1 MSGWNPLEKKQI
13 TNSRRKSAK
22 RIGRKDATGNSVEE
36 GDFPAFYSEVN
47 WGCAVLSI
55 RRNYIPLSIYCY
67 RNSRSAEGSFRNEET
82 LSAYSKFTVVEVYK
96 LLDRNL
102 NVSTFDAKVYWHTSH
117 HTVLI

>member
-1 MSGWNPLEKKQI
+1 MSGWNPLEKKK
-13 TNSRRKSAK
+13 TDNKFPSEK
-22 RIGRKDATGNSVEE
+22 REKNCVEE